1 MNIKSIAGS
10 VVEMSESSKLQTSIH
25 AFLSD
30 LIDYAGL
37 FPPANLSLETSIKN
51 YKKFQICKDSWMLGR
66 FIIPISQL
74 NQLIPYVSMFSK
86 ERPLII
92 SALGSRGNNK
102 IEFLNGL
109 HADLEIVR
117 SFRNEYKRNIKIDIC
132 EIPLPPDIPDRALLQ
147 AITKAID
154 KSRLQTFCEATIPL
168 DRDWEPKILETLDI
182 IAAHN
187 NESDLL
193 LGFKLRTGGVT
204 AKAFPTSQQIATVL
218 VGCRDRDIP
227 VKFTAGL
234 HHPIRMYR
242 EEVNT
247 RMHGFLNVFTA
258 GMLAHIKKLDI
269 VSTVKILDDEKSK
282 NFKFTDKGL
291 QWHDLTVP
299 TSEIIRL
306 REKLLCSYGSC
317 SFDEPREDLR
327 ALGIYSIEEEWR

>member
-1 MNIKSIAGS
+1 MNIKSIAESG
-10 VVEMSESSKLQTSIH
+10 VEMSESSKLKASIH
-25 AFLSD
+25 AFLSN

-37 FPPANLSLETSIKN
+37 FPPANLSLDISIKN
-51 YKKFQICKDSWMLGR
+51 YKEFQMCKDSWMLGR

-74 NQLIPYVSMFSK
+74 NQLTPYVSMFSK

-92 SALGSRGNNK
+92 STLGSRSNNK
-102 IEFLNGL
+102 IECLNSL
-109 HADLEIVR
+109 HADLEVVR
-117 SFRNEYKRNIKIDIC
+117 AFHNEYKRNIKIDIC
-132 EIPLPPDIPDRALLQ
+132 EIPLPPHIPDRALLQ
-147 AITKAID
+147 TIAKATD
-154 KSRLQTFCEATIPL
+154 KSGLQTFCEATMPL
-168 DRDWEPKILETLDI
+168 DRDWKSKILETLDI

-204 AKAFPTSQQIATVL
+204 AEAFPTSQQVATVL

-227 VKFTAGL
+227 LKFTAGL

-247 RMHGFLNVFTA
+247 QMHGFLNVFTA
-258 GMLAHIKKLDI
+258 GMLAYVKKLDI
-269 VSTVKILDDEKSK
+269 VSTVKILADEKSK

-327 ALGIYSIEEEWR
+327 TLGIYSIEEDLR